1 MSKRLTLNTLFLSI
15 AVLSFG
21 CTNSIANDDLL
32 NDQPIM
38 VENQL
43 PDPLEAG
50 WAGEKVC
57 SVVKEN
63 NKLRVLKCVFAPGVG
78 HEKHY
83 HKPHVGYTI
92 AGGKFRLIDSKGT
105 REVNV
110 PIGSSF
116 GSEQVTIHEVM
127 NVGDTTAEFLIIEY
141 K

>member
-1 MSKRLTLNTLFLSI
+1 MSKRLTLNTLFLSVI
-15 AVLSFG
+15 VLSFG
-21 CTNSIANDDLL
+21 CTSSIANDDLL
-32 NDQPIM
+32 DEQSSM

-43 PDPLEAG
+43 PDPLAAG

-57 SVVKEN
+57 AVVKEN
-63 NKLRVLKCVFAPGVG
+63 DKLRVLKCVFAPGVG

-83 HKPHVGYTI
+83 HNPHVGYTLV
-92 AGGKFRLIDSKGT
+92 GGKFRLIDSKGT

-116 GSEQVTIHEVM
+116 GSEQVTIHEVL